1 MASEVDVEDDSESN
15 ILYDLTIH
23 ADWPQEAEVFNRGH
37 QREKSKSNVSLIGR
51 LTSGTQRAIWT
62 FLRTLGIPIQTA
74 SPCFLPVDLVKLI
87 NCQINWHVEVG
98 SEGKVV
104 AILQDQCVEIR
115 SKRDNYESIIG
126 RGIVPRDPYPQWRH
140 LAWSPDNTMLACSQS
155 NGTVDVFDLVGT
167 QLFSIEDDTPKD
179 ASLPLDLSCAVAGLI
194 FTDHKPGEK
203 WSSELLVVNFH
214 GSLRSYFV
222 DRDNGF
228 VLNHSFVF
236 NQQYPR
242 GIGAVTYHPE
252 TKLLIVGGIGSYGN
266 ETATKSVQEGLTAW
280 RNLSD
285 YPHYKLVTD
294 YEQDSSKNQQKGL
307 MKRLTSI
314 NLLNRGNQAQDGI
327 FNMCLSP
334 DKKLLATLHHS
345 GKLSIWHVPSLKLFH
360 TWNQEDQPGFD
371 EISPEFTEN
380 PRRNKTL
387 RDLVTCKNLLDVNW
401 WNKQTIILA
410 RSTGAITLSS
420 VKTLKNLLGN
430 SPEWFEPA
438 PRVTPVHDGGF
449 LGLEVESKFPMKRR
463 LVGSED
469 DDYEDSDDE
478 DVSLVTKAA
487 RFSKNVLYYVTDN
500 ERFQPPRKKPK
511 IVNRTYRLICLKS
524 TTPEELYARKIDNEE
539 YGEALALAKA
549 YNLDSDLVYQRQWKK
564 SVVSMASIQDY
575 LSKINKRSWVL
586 HECLERIPEN
596 IDATKEL
603 LEFGL
608 RGTDLQALVAIGKGE
623 DGGRF
628 ILCDLEEGLYE
639 DMSFDD
645 FNPEDQRRKEELRK
659 ERQEQLLSQVDFSSL
674 NLEQRELCRVRLKL
688 LQYLYRLK
696 TYECILGGESAAA
709 ERFNHKFFQKFRS
722 QNIVEAAVEYARNSD
737 WKALEILMTYHGE
750 KLSEH
755 RLSILSNF
763 SETTS
768 PSEYKYLLPEVND
781 EGMVVDWN
789 EDEWREKDWSEFDN
803 CRLVVEP
810 TQIDLG
816 ASLYEENP
824 ELQKFRAKK
833 LTKEVLSEWY
843 IYQAFEIERCSRLVD
858 SALELIK
865 LGLERGIQ
873 GLNDMLDDLVTMEM
887 LVYECNVE
895 DTLTFEELRQM
906 ADYDK
911 LELIMSKSTEEMYTK
926 NLHRWMVPFLSQCER
941 RNPGSS
947 KTLLRD
953 YIITL
958 AKSDFTL
965 CLKIFE
971 SSKTTLQNPLIRD
984 QEELLS
990 IALEALYACE
1000 REDQLNLAVKIV
1012 QCLPEKTRGKQSSE
1026 LVKLHKDVDRLER
1039 HIRAAKILEEHG
1051 ARKPLYFIKDSE
1063 NEAEEAKN
1071 LMIRLTRTAGR
1082 RGKPLSER
1090 EWMKLYEDILILQD
1104 QVYRC
1109 ISAGLCQEI
1118 FTESLLCSERK
1129 ENIILAGDLIER
1141 KGTESEPSAHTPSF
1155 HKNKV
1160 HYDRS
1165 VHLVLSA
1172 AQEYFNSSANLMDPC
1187 MDLAR
1192 TCLNLI
1198 LDTPAVIQEE
1208 LDLIASLALLDDFGV
1223 MILPLQVRLSKG
1235 QIRACQNGSKK

>member
-23 ADWPQEAEVFNRGH
+23 ADWPQEAENRGH

-252 TKLLIVGGIGSYGN
+252 TKILIVGGIGSCGN

-360 TWNQEDQPGFD
+360 TWKQEDQV
-371 EISPEFTEN
+371 N
-380 PRRNKTL
+380 
-387 RDLVTCKNLLDVNW
+387 LVTCKNLLDVNW

-803 CRLVVEP
+803 CR
-810 TQIDLG
+810 
-816 ASLYEENP
+816 
-824 ELQKFRAKK
+824 AKK
-833 LTKEVLSEWY
+833 LTKELLSEWY

-865 LGLERGIQ
+865 LGMERGVQ
-873 GLNDMLDDLVTMEM
+873 GLNDILDDLVTMEM

-911 LELIMSKSTEEMYTK
+911 LELIMSK
-926 NLHRWMVPFLSQCER
+926 
-941 RNPGSS
+941 
-947 KTLLRD
+947 
-953 YIITL
+953 
-958 AKSDFTL
+958 
-965 CLKIFE
+965 
-971 SSKTTLQNPLIRD
+971 LQNPLIRD

-1012 QCLPEKTRGKQSSE
+1012 QCLPEKTRGSKQSSE

-1039 HIRAAKILEEHG
+1039 HISVFILE
-1051 ARKPLYFIKDSE
+1051 K
-1063 NEAEEAKN
+1063 
-1071 LMIRLTRTAGR
+1071 
-1082 RGKPLSER
+1082 
-1090 EWMKLYEDILILQD
+1090 
-1104 QVYRC
+1104 
-1109 ISAGLCQEI
+1109 
-1118 FTESLLCSERK
+1118 
-1129 ENIILAGDLIER
+1129 
-1141 KGTESEPSAHTPSF
+1141 
-1155 HKNKV
+1155 
-1160 HYDRS
+1160 
-1165 VHLVLSA
+1165 
-1172 AQEYFNSSANLMDPC
+1172 
-1187 MDLAR
+1187 
-1192 TCLNLI
+1192 
-1198 LDTPAVIQEE
+1198 
-1208 LDLIASLALLDDFGV
+1208 
-1223 MILPLQVRLSKG
+1223 
-1235 QIRACQNGSKK
+1235 